1 MDITCGNRLTSR
13 DPTDPGGRLGP
24 SSTNGKME
32 ESGVLPDLRNL
43 SLYFHEFEEGDLLL
57 LMSDGVHDN
66 LDPQILGYSP
76 LSFGIP
82 CESWDVLGEW
92 LVTIVKVFF
101 ANHFL
106 SKLCQVQTGTHER
119 KWMATVNRR
128 LHRELLRMSNS
139 ILELESKFM
148 KLNEDKI
155 KKLQNNLASCLQL
168 LVMKCR
174 YQIARFGEGLLGVLA
189 EANRASLALFD
200 QKEQEHKS
208 GSRIKE
214 AKKSP
219 ETLISHGFQYLRM
232 LTQMAHS
239 LPPSLPF
246 ITLCPLDPPP
256 STPFEALSL
265 PPSTF
270 TSSSLPS
277 ISSSFLRP
285 EFVVNE
291 VVSHCYR
298 TSQKSREEV
307 QGGGRRME
315 TNYEEFPGKMDHT
328 TLVCFVV
335 GQVEVA

>member
-1 MDITCGNRLTSR
+1 
-13 DPTDPGGRLGP
+13 
-24 SSTNGKME
+24 
-32 ESGVLPDLRNL
+32 
-43 SLYFHEFEEGDLLL
+43 
-57 LMSDGVHDN
+57 
-66 LDPQILGYSP
+66 
-76 LSFGIP
+76 
-82 CESWDVLGEW
+82 
-92 LVTIVKVFF
+92 
-101 ANHFL
+101 
-106 SKLCQVQTGTHER
+106 
-119 KWMATVNRR
+119 
-128 LHRELLRMSNS
+128 
-139 ILELESKFM
+139 
-148 KLNEDKI
+148 
-155 KKLQNNLASCLQL
+155 
-168 LVMKCR
+168 
-174 YQIARFGEGLLGVLA
+174 
-189 EANRASLALFD
+189 
-200 QKEQEHKS
+200 
-208 GSRIKE
+208 
-214 AKKSP
+214 
-219 ETLISHGFQYLRM
+219 
-232 LTQMAHS
+232 MAHS